1 MVGVRSAQELVGVEA
16 GEPGRGTNSQ
26 RTLLAIPKA
35 GFCPKVCRKEGLLYS
50 GVKAGLE
57 GCEAH
62 QRAIVIIQRKVK
74 T

>member
-1 MVGVRSAQELVGVEA
+1 MAGGGSAQELGGVEA
-16 GEPGRGTNSQ
+16 GEPARGTDSL

-35 GFCPKVCRKEGLLYS
+35 GFCPKVCRKEGFLYS

-57 GCEAH
+57 WCEAH